1 MPEQPT
7 EAARQAARAMREA
20 RHQIVPASPSRIDE
34 LYAEHLDTFA
44 AAQVAAAVAA
54 ERERIAD
61 MIAAAHDENL
71 RQGSS
76 RVYGLMAVL
85 DMLNLKDEPTTKGHG
100 DE

>member
-1 MPEQPT
+1 MSDIT
-7 EAARQAARAMREA
+7 DADREA
-20 RHQIVPASPSRIDE
+20 VSRLIEVIRDAK
-34 LYAEHLDTFA
+34 AEGADIKDCHEIWRSAFA
-44 AAQVAAAVAA
+44 AHRIA

-71 RQGSS
+71 RQGSN